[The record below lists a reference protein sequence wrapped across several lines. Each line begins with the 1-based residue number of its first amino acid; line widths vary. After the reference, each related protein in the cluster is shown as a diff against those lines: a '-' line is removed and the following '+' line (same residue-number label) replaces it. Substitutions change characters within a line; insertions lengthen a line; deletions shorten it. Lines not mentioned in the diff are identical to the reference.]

1 MSCGDPNERSG
12 YLLSLSRRLGAHSL
26 VKKSPG
32 VRGLA
37 RSYERFFEDF
47 AYRYDHEGGH
57 LEAFLD
63 ASKHYET
70 MLSNPDRHPSS
81 IAVHEQL
88 LGVVRSLDAG
98 PGDARGREVAES
110 ILELLYDSIRLNL
123 PESKLSVAET
133 HDEQHRFKS
142 GKGGQK
148 SPERAWKEIA
158 DYLDKLFPGEKKQRK
173 WARLPDHEPYLSFE
187 SGGREIE
194 CFRDGNDLLAS
205 IDGGALDSIKRKTFF
220 DKYMRKKPK

>member
-1 MSCGDPNERSG
+1 MSGGDPNKRSG
-12 YLLSLSRRLGAHSL
+12 YLLSLSRRLEAESL
-26 VKKSPG
+26 VKESRA

-47 AYRYDHEGGH
+47 AYRYDHDGGH
-57 LEAFLD
+57 LEAFVD
-63 ASKHYET
+63 ATRHYET
-70 MLSNPDRHPSS
+70 MLSAPDLHPSS

-88 LGVVRSLDAG
+88 QGVVRSLDAA
-98 PGDARGREVAES
+98 PGEALGREVAES
-110 ILELLYDSIRLNL
+110 ILEFLYHSIRLTI
-123 PESKLSVAET
+123 PGSKQSVAEA
-133 HDEQHRFKS
+133 HDARHRFKS
-142 GKGGQK
+142 GQGGKK

-173 WARLPDHEPYLSFE
+173 WASLPDHEPYLSFE

-205 IDGGALDSIKRKTFF
+205 IDGGAFDLITRKTFF
-220 DKYMRKKPK
+220 DKYMKKKPK